1 MTPPDDFVGRRE
13 ELRVLAAEFDRAR
26 SGQARVVW
34 LTGEAGIGKTS
45 VLHRFRDRSG
55 AGTVLWVGA
64 DEAEAGLPYGLL
76 QQLLADVPAELVAD
90 LPLLGTGPAP
100 GADPV
105 DVGAALLEVL
115 GALQAAGPVLIVVD
129 DAQWADELSVR
140 ALVFVVRRLRRDQ
153 ILLVAGVRAED
164 TPSPAW
170 GRILAQEPLL
180 RRLALSGLDADEVG
194 ALSVALG
201 GPELPPAAAVRLRDH
216 TEGHPMHVRA
226 LVEEIPPADLL
237 DLAVTLPAPRSFGSL
252 VLVRVAALSRPAQE
266 VVLAAA
272 VLGVRAALSDV
283 AALAGVPD
291 PLAALGEAVGAG
303 ALQEVPAGVRPDVV
317 FRHPLIR
324 AAVYADLPPERRHRL
339 HAAAAGRLG
348 GAAALEHRIAAAVGP
363 DPELAA
369 ELQKLGEAERATRRW
384 RDSAAHLLAAADLSP
399 SHRERSA
406 RLVGAME
413 SMLAGGDLGAGLRA
427 EPEVRAAEPSP
438 GRSRVLGRL
447 AALTGRFAVAREELT
462 AAVDRSG
469 PDPGRRAAAA
479 HLALVSLIE
488 GDTARAV
495 ASAEEAL
502 ALDGAADVASTA
514 RFVLVV
520 ALAAEGRHDDARA
533 VLDAG
538 PSGPESVEARALRGI
553 LALWTGDAAGAARI
567 LSGVVDDRAQHLPMQ
582 GRLLALGYLAEAH
595 YRTGDWQ
602 EATVEAELAISLARD
617 AGVVMGSGVVRAIAA
632 YVAAGRGD
640 RDAARAHSDAAAG
653 VAQALPWWGG
663 RAYAALAAATL
674 AQAEHDHAAVLEAL
688 RPFDDPA
695 LSRLLDNVG
704 PVGWRV
710 LHTEALLGLGRERE
724 ADAALR
730 ALEARVA
737 DRPAGWSGVEAA
749 RLRGLREELRPDRA
763 AAEHAY
769 RRGLETAGGVAAA
782 LSRARLEVALGRLL
796 LTGPERRPAVDLLRT
811 AHDRLARL
819 GAAPFLAECDDMLR
833 SAGLHPPSPGDA
845 LGLTPQELAV
855 ARSVAAGRTNRETG
869 AALFITGRTVAFH
882 LSNIYAKLGLSS
894 RRELAARLQELDAPP
909 VP

>member
-1 MTPPDDFVGRRE
+1 MTAPDEFVGRRA
-13 ELRVLAAEFDRAR
+13 ELRVLAEEFDRAR
-26 SGQARVVW
+26 AGQARVVW
-34 LTGEAGIGKTS
+34 LTGGAGIGKTS

-55 AGTVLWVGA
+55 AGTVLWVAG

-76 QQLLADVPAELVAD
+76 RQLLADVPAELVAD
-90 LPLLGTGPAP
+90 LPVLAAGPAP

-115 GALQAAGPVLIVVD
+115 GALQSAGPVLMVVD

-153 ILLVAGVRAED
+153 VLLVAGVRAED

-170 GRILAQEPLL
+170 GRVLAQEPLL
-180 RRLALSGLDADEVG
+180 RRISLTGLDPDDVG
-194 ALSVALG
+194 ALSAALG
-201 GPELPPAAAVRLRDH
+201 GPELPPAAARRLRDH

-226 LVEEIPPADLL
+226 LLEEIPPADLL

-291 PLAALGEAVGAG
+291 ALAALGEAVAAG
-303 ALQEVPAGVRPDVV
+303 VLQEVPAGVRPDVV

-324 AAVYADLPPERRHRL
+324 AAVYADLPPERRHTL
-339 HAAAAGRLG
+339 HAAAADRLG

-363 DPELAA
+363 DAVLAA
-369 ELQKLGEAERATRRW
+369 ELQELGEAERAGRRW

-399 SHRERSA
+399 THRERSA
-406 RLVGAME
+406 RLVGALE
-413 SMLAGGDLGAGLRA
+413 SMLAGGDLTAGLRA

-438 GRSRVLGRL
+438 GRSRVLGQL
-447 AALTGRFAVAREELT
+447 AAFTGRFAVAREELT
-462 AAVDRSG
+462 AAVEQGGRQ
-469 PDPGRRAAAA
+469 DPRRPAAAA

-495 ASAEEAL
+495 TSAEEAL
-502 ALDGAADVASTA
+502 AAHEATDVAATA

-520 ALAAEGRHDDARA
+520 ALAAEGRHADARA

-538 PSGPESVEARALRGI
+538 RAGPESVEARSLRGI
-553 LALWTGDAAGAARI
+553 LALWAGDAAGAART
-567 LSGVVDDRAQHLPMQ
+567 LSEVVDDRAQHLPMQ
-582 GRLLALGYLAEAH
+582 GRLLTLGYLAEAH

-640 RDAARAHSDAAAG
+640 RETARTHTAVAAG
-653 VAQALPWWGG
+653 VAHALPWWGG

-674 AQAEHDHAAVLEAL
+674 AQAEHDHGAMLEAL
-688 RPFDDPA
+688 RPYDDPA
-695 LSRLLDNVG
+695 LARLTDNLG
-704 PVGWRV
+704 TAGWRV
-710 LHTEALLGLGRERE
+710 LRTEALLGLGREQE
-724 ADAALR
+724 ADDALR
-730 ALEARVA
+730 ALEARIA
-737 DRPAGWSGVEAA
+737 GHPAGWPEVEAA
-749 RLRGLREELRPDRA
+749 RLRGLREELRADRG
-763 AAEHAY
+763 AAERAY
-769 RRGLETAGGVAAA
+769 RRGLATADDVGAA
-782 LSRARLEVALGRLL
+782 LGRARLEVALGRLL
-796 LTGPERRPAVDLLRT
+796 LAGPERRPAVDLLRT

-819 GAAPFLAECDDMLR
+819 GAVPFLAECAELLR
-833 SAGLHPPSPGDA
+833 SAGLHPPSSGDA

-869 AALFITGRTVAFH
+869 ATLFITGRTVAFH

-894 RRELAARLQELDAPP
+894 RRELAARLQELDA
-909 VP
+909 